1 LKKPEKHMLLPK
13 FEFHEPRSLDEACD
27 IMAAH
32 KGSAK
37 VLAGGTDLLV
47 NMKKRILNPEHLVS
61 LARIEE
67 LKQVTSHKGT
77 LRIGACQTVAE
88 LAEVSEIVT
97 KISALSRGAKCL
109 GSPLIRNLATIGG
122 NIGSAR
128 PAADLLPPLM
138 AYNAVV
144 TLQSRNGE
152 RQMPLEEVITGPG
165 MTAMKPDEIIT
176 RIDIPVGGPNTG
188 AGYIN
193 IGIRKAQDCN
203 LVNVAS
209 FLSLAGDG
217 TVASARIVMG
227 CVGPT
232 PLRAKTAETMLMG
245 EKPGPELFKKAGDA
259 AASDSRPILDFRGSA
274 EYRHAMSGVL
284 AMRTLTMALKEIQS

>member
-1 LKKPEKHMLLPK
+1 MLLPK
-13 FEFHEPRSLDEACD
+13 FEFHEPKSIGEACE
-27 IMAAH
+27 IMASLQ
-32 KGSAK
+32 GSAK
-37 VLAGGTDLLV
+37 PIAGGTDLLV
-47 NMKKRILNPEHLVS
+47 NMKKKVLSPDHLVS
-61 LARIEE
+61 LSRIED
-67 LKQVTSHKGT
+67 LQQVTTDNGT
-77 LRIGACQTVAE
+77 LRIGACHTVSE
-88 LAEVSEIVT
+88 LAASETIAT
-97 KISALSRGAKCL
+97 QAGALCRGAKAL

-122 NIGSAR
+122 NVGSAR

-144 TLQSRNGE
+144 VLQSGSGQRE
-152 RQMPLEEVITGPG
+152 MPVEEVITGPG
-165 MTAMKPDEIIT
+165 MTAIKPDEIIT
-176 RIDIPVGGPNTG
+176 RIDIPVGGANTG

-209 FLSLAGDG
+209 FLSLADDG
-217 TVASARIVMG
+217 TIASARIVMG

-232 PLRAKTAETMLMG
+232 PLRAKTAEKMLMG
-245 EKPGPELFKKAGDA
+245 EKPGPDLFKQAGDA

-284 AMRTLTMALKEIQS
+284 AMRTLTMALKEIQA